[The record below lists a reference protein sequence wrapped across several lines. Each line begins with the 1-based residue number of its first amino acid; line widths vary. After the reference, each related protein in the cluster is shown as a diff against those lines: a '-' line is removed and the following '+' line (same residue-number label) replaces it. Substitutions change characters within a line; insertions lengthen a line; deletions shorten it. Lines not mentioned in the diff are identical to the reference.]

1 MKGAAVVL
9 GPTALVVLSL
19 AGSLAIADGESTA
32 TLHGL
37 WLCQN
42 TPIKETAYF
51 AGIFEATADR
61 GTVIQ
66 SFQTMLAAKY
76 GYQGDVSCGVGTGVS
91 EADFAKAREDR
102 ARFVKQLQQS
112 NIKVLE
118 TGWQFVGGTQ
128 SASAPGPAA
137 PAATAAPAAAPAKTY
152 QCWMDNFGNNYITPA
167 FSSTTELPKLISD
180 WRAYIQ
186 NAHPANGYAQA
197 TCMEMEARQAASNLA
212 QAGRSRV
219 DWKE

>member
-1 MKGAAVVL
+1 MKSPAVAL
-9 GPTALVVLSL
+9 GLVCTVVLSL
-19 AGSLAIADGESTA
+19 TGARGIAGESTE
-32 TLHGL
+32 TFHGL

-42 TPIKETAYF
+42 APIKETAYF

-61 GTVIQ
+61 GAVIE
-66 SFQTMLAAKY
+66 SFQKMLAAKY
-76 GYQGDVSCGVGTGVS
+76 GYRGDVSCGVGTGVS

-112 NIKVLE
+112 NTKVFE
-118 TGWQFVGGTQ
+118 TGWRFEGETQ
-128 SASAPGPAA
+128 SASAAPPAA
-137 PAATAAPAAAPAKTY
+137 AAASAAAPAKNY
-152 QCWMDNFGNNYITPA
+152 QCWMNSFGNNYMTPA

-180 WRAYIQ
+180 WRAYIT
-186 NAHPANGYAQA
+186 NEHPPSGYAQV
-197 TCMEMEARQAASNLA
+197 TCMEMEPRQAASNLA

>member
-9 GPTALVVLSL
+9 GLTVIVVLSL
-19 AGSLAIADGESTA
+19 TCSRAIADGESTA
-32 TLHGL
+32 SLHGL

-42 TPIKETAYF
+42 APIKETAYF

-61 GTVIQ
+61 GVVIQ

-76 GYQGDVSCGVGTGVS
+76 GYQGNVSCGVGTGVS
-91 EADFAKAREDR
+91 EADFAKALEDR

-118 TGWQFVGGTQ
+118 TGWQFEGERQ
-128 SASAPGPAA
+128 SASNAA
-137 PAATAAPAAAPAKTY
+137 PAAAAAPSAAPAKTY
-152 QCWMDNFGNNYITPA
+152 QCWMDSFGNNYMTPA

-180 WRAYIQ
+180 WQAYIK
-186 NAHPANGYAQA
+186 NAHPPSGYAQV
-197 TCMEMEARQAASNLA
+197 TCMEMEPRQAASNLA